1 METNIKLKEIKIN
14 SSIKKY
20 ELKTTLL
27 GYANKGLPGKDGI
40 NGENGVTFTPSVD
53 NEGNLS
59 WTNNGNLDNPET
71 KNIKGPKGDKGDAG
85 PKGDTGEGVPSGGAT
100 GQVLKKKSNTDYD
113 TEWVNESGGG
123 SSLNNVLDGN
133 AIGSA
138 RTIGANDSEGLPLGQ
153 YAWAEGQFTT
163 AYGKWSHA
171 EGYNSGAQGNYSH
184 AEGYSV
190 SASGNYSHAEGSITT
205 ASGNY
210 SHAEGLGTTASSNH
224 SHAQGKYNISDTNNE
239 YAHIVGNGNSSIDT
253 SNAHTI
259 DWQGNAWFSGDVYIG
274 STSGKNKDDG
284 SKKLATEDMVNTS
297 LSNKQNTLVSGTNIK
312 TINNESILGAGNL
325 AIAGGADI
333 PIGPTPPENPEEGDF
348 WIDTSA
354 NGETYGDTLPIG
366 AMVEYNGTSVPAGY
380 EKVSDGNIVESGS
393 NDNGNWIKYN
403 DGTMICTNRYFI
415 QTGGNTTTQ
424 SGALYVSSEI
434 QGKSFPVSFTSRP
447 EIFFNFENAT
457 WGDKN
462 IISIKTIG
470 YPTSSV
476 APSIQL
482 VSTIS
487 STNTA
492 INFEYLAIG
501 KWK

>member
-27 GYANKGLPGKDGI
+27 GYANKGLPGKDGT

-59 WTNNGNLDNPET
+59 WTNNGNLNNPET

-85 PKGDTGEGVPSGGAT
+85 PNGEPGEGVPSGGAT

-113 TEWVNESGGG
+113 TEWVNESGGSG
-123 SSLNNVLDGN
+123 GTSDYTDLTNKPKINNVELNGNKSLSDLGITSPTKTSDLVNDSGFLTNSIVELQGTDANPVNINTLEAGYYRITGTLILGEHTMGTGLNNWDTLV
-133 AIGSA
+133 IGEWYTSSVSTSYRKIIPTKLTVSMGKLQNPGMYYIISA
-138 RTIGANDSEGLPLGQ
+138 NESEG
-153 YAWAEGQFTT
+153 
-163 AYGKWSHA
+163 
-171 EGYNSGAQGNYSH
+171 N
-184 AEGYSV
+184 
-190 SASGNYSHAEGSITT
+190 IT
-205 ASGNY
+205 Y
-210 SHAEGLGTTASSNH
+210 
-224 SHAQGKYNISDTNNE
+224 
-239 YAHIVGNGNSSIDT
+239 
-253 SNAHTI
+253 TI
-259 DWQGNAWFSGDVYIG
+259 KPYTMQEELI
-274 STSGKNKDDG
+274 
-284 SKKLATEDMVNTS
+284 
-297 LSNKQNTLVSGTNIK
+297 SGTNIK

-366 AMVEYNGTSVPAGY
+366 AMVEYNGTTVPQGY
-380 EKVSDGNIVESGS
+380 EKVSDNNIIESGS
-393 NDNGNWIKYN
+393 NDNGNWIKYS

-415 QTGGNTTTQ
+415 QELGNTTTQ
-424 SGALYVSSEI
+424 SGALYVSNEI
-434 QGKSFPVSFTSRP
+434 EGKSFPATFTSRP

-470 YPTSSV
+470 YPTTSV

-482 VSTIS
+482 VSATS

>member
-366 AMVEYNGTSVPAGY
+366 AMVEYNGTTVPQGY
-380 EKVSDGNIVESGS
+380 EKVSDGSFLDIYSTSEQIIGKDENGKNVYKRTFNGTTSDTSNSTTVTTDYSG
-393 NDNGNWIKYN
+393 
-403 DGTMICTNRYFI
+403 
-415 QTGGNTTTQ
+415 
-424 SGALYVSSEI
+424 
-434 QGKSFPVSFTSRP
+434 
-447 EIFFNFENAT
+447 
-457 WGDKN
+457 
-462 IISIKTIG
+462 KTIVVKKAYGSIYNLSLGGGVNIGG
-470 YPTSSV
+470 YVNENFYSGLYLHESELQIYHGNSCKNNSYT
-476 APSIQL
+476 L
-482 VSTIS
+482 TIEFTKIS
-487 STNTA
+487 D
-492 INFEYLAIG
+492 
-501 KWK
+501 